1 MSEILSISD
10 NDFER
15 EVLQADKPVL
25 VDFWAPWCAP
35 CLALAPIIEEIA
47 KDFADKIRV
56 AKINVDENPLTP
68 QKYGIRGIPTLLFF
82 SQGKVEETL
91 VGFQPKEKIV
101 EIITRLI

>member
-1 MSEILSISD
+1 MSEVRSISD
-10 NDFER
+10 STFEK

-47 KDFADKIRV
+47 KDFGDKIRV

-82 SQGKVEETL
+82 FRGQVEETL

-101 EIITRLI
+101 EVITRLI